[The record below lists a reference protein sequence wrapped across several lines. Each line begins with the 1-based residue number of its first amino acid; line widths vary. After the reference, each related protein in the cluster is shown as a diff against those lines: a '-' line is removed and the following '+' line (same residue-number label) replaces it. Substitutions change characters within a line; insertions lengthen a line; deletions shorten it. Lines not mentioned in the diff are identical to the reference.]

1 MCPTMTTNQMF
12 LHNSHARRWGGLC
25 AVLVLLFSGTE
36 AGSVELTAAEQ
47 RGRQVYHEGES
58 ASGTPMTVIVS
69 QGGTPISASFLP
81 CSGCHGKDGKGRP
94 EGGVKP
100 SDITWKTLT
109 AAYGHD
115 HDYGRSHPAFDE
127 MSLSRAVI
135 LGRDPAD
142 NELNMAMP
150 RYSMAESDMRDLVAY
165 IKKIEFDLDPGI
177 DEDVIHLGTLLP
189 LEGPLQSVGE
199 SMQSVL
205 DGYFEDINASGGIH
219 GRRIELVVGAYASDP
234 VKAGWNA
241 RDFLRKEDV
250 FALVSGYAA
259 GVEMEL
265 AELAEDTETPL
276 IGPHTVSPEEGGG
289 LYSHTFYLL
298 GGMTHQAQ
306 VLARHAMGA
315 LHAEGDSL
323 AVVRPNGSVYEVAQD
338 AAQSQ
343 RSFRGSENVLTL
355 SYTAPYFD
363 AVDTAQMLSE
373 RNIRT
378 VLFFGTAIDF
388 RRLADECARRE
399 WTPDLLLPGVF
410 AGQGMFEI
418 AEDYAGQVLLGYSS
432 MPVDHTAA
440 GVREFEKLHA
450 DHGFDYR
457 HSTAQIS
464 AFVAAKVMVE
474 GLKRAGRD
482 LSRERLVRELEGLT
496 EFQAGLMP
504 PVSYNATRRIGA
516 LGGYVVKLDIANKGF
531 DQPSKWIAIQP

>member
-1 MCPTMTTNQMF
+1 MKTNQIF
-12 LHNSHARRWGGLC
+12 PNCSYVWRWAGLC
-25 AVLVLLFSGTE
+25 VVLVLLISGTE
-36 AGSVELTAAEQ
+36 ARPVELTAEEQ
-47 RGRQVYHEGES
+47 RGRQIYHEGET
-58 ASGTPMTVIVS
+58 ASGTPMTVVFS

-81 CSGCHGKDGKGRP
+81 CSGCHGKHGRGRP

-100 SDITWKTLT
+100 PNITWKTLT
-109 AAYGHD
+109 APYGHD

-127 MSLSRAVI
+127 MSLSRSVI
-135 LGRDPAD
+135 LGRDPAN
-142 NELNMAMP
+142 NELDMAMP
-150 RYSMAESDMRDLVAY
+150 RYSMAESDMRDLAAY
-165 IKKIEFDLDPGI
+165 IKKIEFDLDPGL
-177 DEDVIHLGTLLP
+177 DEDVIRLGTLLP

-199 SMQSVL
+199 SMKSVL

-219 GRRIELVVGAYASDP
+219 GRRIELSIGEYVSDP
-234 VKAGWNA
+234 LRAGWNA

-259 GVEMEL
+259 GVEKEQ
-265 AELAEDTETPL
+265 AELAEETETPL
-276 IGPHTVSPEEGGG
+276 IGPHTVSPEEGSG
-289 LYSHTFYLL
+289 LYRHTFYLL
-298 GGMTHQAQ
+298 GGMTQQAE
-306 VLARHAMGA
+306 VLATHAMGA
-315 LHAEGDSL
+315 LQAEGATM
-323 AVVRPNGSVYEVAQD
+323 AVVRPNGNVYEVAQD

-343 RSFRGSENVLTL
+343 RSFRGAENVLTL

-363 AVDTAQMLSE
+363 AVDTAQMLSD
-373 RNIRT
+373 RKIRT

-388 RRLADECARRE
+388 RRLADESARRQ

-418 AEDYAGQVLLGYSS
+418 PADYAGQVLLGYSS

-450 DHGFDYR
+450 DHGLDYR
-457 HSTAQIS
+457 HSVAQIS

-482 LSRERLVRELEGLT
+482 LSRERLVEELEGFT
-496 EFQAGLMP
+496 DFQAGLMP

-516 LGGYVVKLDIANKGF
+516 LGGYVVALDLENNGF
-531 DQPSKWIAIQP
+531 GQPSKWIALQP

>member
-1 MCPTMTTNQMF
+1 MKTTRLFANN
-12 LHNSHARRWGGLC
+12 LRPSRWTHLC
-25 AVLVLLFSGTE
+25 AILVLLFSGAE
-36 AGSVELTAAEQ
+36 AGSVELTAEEQ
-47 RGRQVYHEGES
+47 RGRKIYHEGES
-58 ASGTPMTVIVS
+58 ASGTPMTVVVS
-69 QGGTPISASFLP
+69 QGGTPITASFLP

-100 SDITWKTLT
+100 SDVTWTTLT
-109 AAYGHD
+109 ASYGHD

-127 MSLSRAVI
+127 MSLARSVI
-135 LGRDPAD
+135 LGRDPAN
-142 NELNMAMP
+142 NELDMAMP

-165 IKKIEFDLDPGI
+165 IKKIEFDLDPGL
-177 DEDVIHLGTLLP
+177 DEDVIRLGTLLP
-189 LEGPLQSVGE
+189 VEGPLQSVGE
-199 SMQSVL
+199 SMKSVL
-205 DGYFEDINASGGIH
+205 DGYCEDINANGGIH
-219 GRRIELVVGAYASDP
+219 GRRVELTVGEYASDP
-234 VKAGWNA
+234 VQAGWKA
-241 RDFLRKEDV
+241 RDFLRKENV

-259 GVEMEL
+259 GVEKEQ
-265 AELAEDTETPL
+265 AELAEETETPL
-276 IGPHTVSPEEGGG
+276 VGPHTVSPEVGGG

-306 VLARHAMGA
+306 VLARHAMGT
-315 LHAEGDSL
+315 LQAEGGTT
-323 AVVRPNGSVYEVAQD
+323 AVVRPNGSVYEAAQD

-343 RSFRGSENVLTL
+343 RLFRDSEHVLTL

-363 AVDTAQMLSE
+363 AVDTAQMLSK
-373 RNIRT
+373 RKIKT
-378 VLFFGTAIDF
+378 VLFFGNAIDF
-388 RRLADECARRE
+388 RRLADECARRQ

-418 AEDYAGQVLLGYSS
+418 PEDYAGQVLLGYSS

-450 DHGFDYR
+450 EHGFDYR

-496 EFQAGLMP
+496 DFQAGLMP

-516 LGGYVVKLDIANKGF
+516 LGGYVVRLDIGNKGF
-531 DQPSKWIAIQP
+531 DEPSKWIAIQP